1 MKGRIG
7 GFPFGGLLAAPGMV
21 RDDAEKMIGV
31 GLAGV
36 DVKDLPVQALRLIQA
51 AGLVGFDRRF

>member
-1 MKGRIG
+1 PFG
-7 GFPFGGLLAAPGMV
+7 GFGDQLGGLLAAPGMV